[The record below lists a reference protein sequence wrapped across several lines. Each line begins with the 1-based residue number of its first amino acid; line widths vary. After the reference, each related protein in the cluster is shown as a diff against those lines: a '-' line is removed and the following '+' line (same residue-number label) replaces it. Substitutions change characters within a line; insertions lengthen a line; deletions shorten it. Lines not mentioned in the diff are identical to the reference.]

1 MIAVMALSDEDPLL
15 IKIAAINNA
24 SIQHFSFLCQFIIAK
39 KKINKKSLLSP
50 SLLFLLPV
58 TRSLIG
64 CVFIKLPISLF
75 AFLQHYLRH

>member
-39 KKINKKSLLSP
+39 RNRSIRNRSSP
-50 SLLFLLPV
+50 P
-58 TRSLIG
+58 R
-64 CVFIKLPISLF
+64 
-75 AFLQHYLRH
+75 Y